1 MIINACTLYTVHN
14 LNRNAQISEMQT
26 NAHKQIHCTPLHNHK

>member
-1 MIINACTLYTVHN
+1 MHMHCTLYTY
-14 LNRNAQISEMQT
+14 LNRNVQISEMQT

>member
-1 MIINACTLYTVHN
+1 MHVHCTLYKY
-14 LNRNAQISEMQT
+14 LNRNAQTEMQT